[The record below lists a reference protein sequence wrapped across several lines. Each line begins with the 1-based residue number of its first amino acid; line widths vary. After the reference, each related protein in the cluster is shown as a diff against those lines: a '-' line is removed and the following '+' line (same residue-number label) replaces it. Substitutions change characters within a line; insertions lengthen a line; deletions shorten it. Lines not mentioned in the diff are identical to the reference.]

1 MAAISPRVLF
11 EQVQNTAGWALDGD
25 RTSRATSFRDA
36 LADVEAVQSAYEASD
51 ASLPYFRAL
60 LAAHFC
66 TVATFVPTDVDARI
80 RHHAFE
86 EMDEAALA
94 AACDVID
101 EAAAWDVSL
110 VSARVVE
117 RVSGHD
123 GEWFSVRAGALG
135 RALTIGA
142 RELAARLSAAI
153 DDELAREHGVLVRLL
168 AQGDPLDLLR
178 VTTVTAHNLG
188 DLSRVVDAWPN
199 KPEHAALRAVYTRLG
214 HAPSERYGDAFA
226 RAGVL
231 NKAEMADENH
241 RFLAL
246 RKPRGLRR
254 SRDLLLPIGPFFD
267 DWGETIARSPSLDE
281 RDRAEVVAALLSMHE
296 SRPAQRGV
304 LRALSAIHAAT
315 PKGLAA
321 FEHLLPARMRK
332 VISSGPLRD
341 ALKTPRAVFE
351 ARMRKRARF

>member
-11 EQVQNTAGWALDGD
+11 EQVQNTAGWVLDGD
-25 RTSRATSFRDA
+25 RSSRATSFRDA
-36 LADVEAVQSAYEASD
+36 LADVEAVQRAYEASD

-101 EAAAWDVSL
+101 EAAGWDVSL

-142 RELAARLSAAI
+142 QTLAARLSAAV
-153 DDELAREHGVLVRLL
+153 DEELARENGVLLRLV
-168 AQGDPLDLLR
+168 ANGDPLDVLR
-178 VTTVTAHNLG
+178 VTTVIAHNLG

-199 KPEHAALRAVYTRLG
+199 KPEHATLRAIYTRLG
-214 HAPSERYGDAFA
+214 HAPSERFGDAFV

-254 SRDLLLPIGPFFD
+254 SRELLLPIGPFFD
-267 DWGETIARSPSLDE
+267 DWGETIARSPLLDE
-281 RDRAEVVAALLSMHE
+281 RDRAEVVAALLAMHE

-304 LRALSAIHAAT
+304 LRALSAIHATT

-321 FEHLLPARMRK
+321 FEHMLPARLRK